1 MIAKL
6 FPQVLPVAVLVLA
19 GMTAPAPASAAVT
32 CPNPIPVL
40 DENNCQGPGTMDWRL
55 TPGSYSDDIG
65 GFSVRTSYARG
76 QDVALKI
83 ARNSPTEA
91 ATNVDIEVF
100 RTGWYDGLGARRI
113 PAASVA
119 DVPLN
124 NDFTCNPRD
133 AQTGKLD
140 CGNWNVT
147 HTIPGSA
154 LPASGVYVAKLT
166 TDTWRETWIVFTV
179 RDDARSPASKLLF
192 VLPVANYQ
200 AYNLWGGKS
209 LYFDKDGGPPT
220 VSGGARAVEVSF
232 NRPLWAAND
241 GMNRYYEP
249 DFRSVQWLEQQ
260 GYDVSYSDDV
270 QAHLDGAQLRRHK
283 VLVIPAHSEYWS
295 LEQFQNFVR
304 ARDAGV
310 SIASFGANTSYW
322 KVRYEDGQ
330 RTLVCY
336 KTVQGDGSGGSGAVT
351 PNDPGPDGAT
361 GTADD
366 AIGSDGIAGTADDH
380 PENSTTTFRDNG
392 APNGDPNAPP
402 GGRVGPDMPEN
413 QLFGVMYVGDNDAFS
428 FPFIVPAANGAGEF
442 AGDRIWRN
450 AGLNPGASTTVD
462 EDLPQAGKYVGW
474 EWDAVPTQQQYLS
487 RQPQGVTRLSASTI
501 NAPGGQPSSW
511 LVDEGRSR
519 DTLPPPGQPATVNAV
534 KYRAASGALVFAAGT
549 IQWYRGLVPSNDS
562 SPSSRI
568 QQATYNVFA
577 DMGVQPLTPAG
588 VTLDTPNSPPTA
600 VATATP
606 TGGGVPLTVSFDG
619 SGSTDPDGLI
629 ARYDWDLDG
638 DGEFDDGVGP
648 TATFVYHSAGT
659 HTARLRVTDPGNESA
674 VATLVIRAD
683 GAGSTGPNG
692 PGPNGPN
699 GPAAGGPRSLVRISS
714 VRLVRGRQLAI
725 RIRCM
730 AAASGACAGKA
741 AATVSGTKAGH
752 KRFRRLSPNRKA
764 TLRVR
769 LTRAGLR
776 RLQIRPAMVRVTLT
790 VRDAAGLGATARRAL
805 RVPRRG

>member
-6 FPQVLPVAVLVLA
+6 SPQVLLVALLVLA
-19 GMTAPAPASAAVT
+19 GMTAPAPASAAVS
-32 CPNPIPVL
+32 CPNPIPVV

-55 TPGSYSDDIG
+55 TPGSYSDEIG
-65 GFSVRTSYARG
+65 GFSVRTSYDRG

-100 RTGWYDGLGARRI
+100 RTGWYGGLGARRI

-133 AQTGKLD
+133 AQTGRLD

-209 LYFDKDGGPPT
+209 LYFDKDGGPQT
-220 VSGGARAVEVSF
+220 VSGGGRAVEVSF

-249 DFRSVQWLEQQ
+249 DFRTVQWLEQQ

-283 VLVIPAHSEYWS
+283 GLVIPAHSEYWS

-310 SIASFGANTSYW
+310 NIASFGANTSYW

-336 KTVQGDGSGGSGAVT
+336 KTVQGDGSGSSGATT

-366 AIGSDGIAGTADDH
+366 ALGLDGIAGTADDH

-413 QLFGVMYVGDNDAFS
+413 QLFGVMYVGDNDAVNFQ
-428 FPFIVPAANGAGEF
+428 FVVPAANGGGEF

-450 AGLNPGASTTVD
+450 AGLDPGTSTTV
-462 EDLPQAGKYVGW
+462 AGDYVGW

-487 RQPQGVTRLSASTI
+487 RQPQGVTRLSESTI
-501 NAPGGQPSSW
+501 AAPPTQPSSW
-511 LVDEGRSR
+511 IVDEGRNR
-519 DTLPPPGQPATVNAV
+519 DIVPPPGQPATVNAV
-534 KYRAASGALVFAAGT
+534 KYRAPSGALVFAAGT

-562 SPSSRI
+562 SPSPRI

-577 DMGVQPLTPAG
+577 DMGVQPFTPAG
-588 VTLDTPNSPPTA
+588 VTLDAPNRPPTA

-606 TGGGVPLTVSFDG
+606 TGGGVPLTRVVRRQRLHGPGRADRPLRMGPGRRRRIRRRSRSDSDVCLPHRRDPHRPAARDRPCRRERG
-619 SGSTDPDGLI
+619 GDPRHPGGRSGQHR
-629 ARYDWDLDG
+629 AQ
-638 DGEFDDGVGP
+638 GP
-648 TATFVYHSAGT
+648 TGPT
-659 HTARLRVTDPGNESA
+659 GNK
-674 VATLVIRAD
+674 
-683 GAGSTGPNG
+683 GPTGPSVG
-692 PGPNGPN
+692 L
-699 GPAAGGPRSLVRISS
+699 PRSLVRISS
-714 VRLVRGRQLAI
+714 VRLVRGAKLAI

-730 AAASGACAGKA
+730 AIARGACAGKA
-741 AATVSGTKAGH
+741 AATVSGARAGH
-752 KRFRRLSPNRKA
+752 RRFRGLSPNRTA
-764 TLRVR
+764 TLRVK
-769 LTRAGLR
+769 LTRAALR
-776 RLQIRPAMVRVTLT
+776 RFQAGPARVRITLT
-790 VRDAAGLGATARRAL
+790 VRDAAGLGVTTRRAL
-805 RVPRRG
+805 MLPRNG